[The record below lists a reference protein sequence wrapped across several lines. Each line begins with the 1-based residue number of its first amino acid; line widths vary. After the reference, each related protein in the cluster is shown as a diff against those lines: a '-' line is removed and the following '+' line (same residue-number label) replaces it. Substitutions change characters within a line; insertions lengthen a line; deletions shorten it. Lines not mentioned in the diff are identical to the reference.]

1 MKDKETKENKGVAFV
16 TLTAKDV
23 AQRAIEE
30 LHDKDHKV
38 MCGFS
43 LQDITG
49 VVAFV
54 IYDDA

>member
-16 TLTAKDV
+16 TFTAKDV

-49 VVAFV
+49 VVGHHL
-54 IYDDA
+54 